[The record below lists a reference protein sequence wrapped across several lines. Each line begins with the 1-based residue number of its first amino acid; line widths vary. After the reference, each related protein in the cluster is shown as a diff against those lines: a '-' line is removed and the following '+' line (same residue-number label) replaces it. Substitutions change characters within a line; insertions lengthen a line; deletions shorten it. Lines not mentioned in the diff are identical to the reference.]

1 MTAFF
6 VMSLF
11 PSVVSAGLVGM
22 MTILCVMSVFCVF
35 YV

>member
-1 MTAFF
+1 MATLF
-6 VMSLF
+6 VVSLF
-11 PSVVSAGLVGM
+11 VFVVSAGLVGM